1 MVAQPLKLDDITRA
15 LLSYHPS
22 ADVDLVKKAYL
33 FAADHHKGQL
43 RDSGEEYIVHP
54 LNVARIVC
62 ELKLDEKAIA
72 SALLHDTIEDT
83 GVSHEEVAELFGEQ
97 VADIVQGVTNLS
109 KMNFSSREERQ
120 AENFR
125 KMLLAMAKDI
135 RVILVKLSDRLHNMR
150 TLEYSK
156 EEKWERKAVETME
169 IYAPLANR
177 LGLYWLKSALEDLSF
192 KYINPQAYQELDD
205 KLEAGEKER
214 RRFLKMVKQILE
226 RELNDAGL
234 TNAQVHARH
243 KFRYSIYR
251 KMQRQNIPFEKV
263 YDVVAFRVMVDSVE
277 QCWQVL
283 GMVHQLWKPV
293 PGRFRDYV
301 SLPKPNGYRSLH
313 TSVIGPTGE
322 RMEVQVRT
330 FEMHE
335 MAERGIAAHWKYK
348 EGRVVSPADEER
360 IRYLK
365 QLIEELL
372 DLNETVGDSV
382 ELYSA
387 IREGLSFDEIFVFTP
402 KGDVKNLPMGATP
415 VDFAFAIHSQ
425 VGFTCTGARVN
436 GVMVQLTHELKNG
449 DVVDII
455 TNPKQKPSQ
464 DWLRFVKSTRA
475 KAKIRRV
482 VRAEARERFIQLGK
496 VLMEKELK
504 TYSLTLN
511 KISKSGELARL
522 CKDKLGT
529 ESEDRLYFRVGS
541 GRLEAQDMGKQIAE
555 VLKPD
560 AIKKEDEAPA
570 VMRPIT
576 GIFERMR
583 MSGRGKVLVGGEED
597 VAVKFGKCCNPI
609 GGEPIVGFV
618 TRGRGITVHAADCL
632 YVRVMENERLVDV
645 EWDRSS
651 TTGREVTVKV
661 TSYDSPGMLTA
672 MSQVFSGMGL
682 NINQAV
688 VRTTDKRAENIFKV
702 SIQNV
707 SQLKSIIRALQRI
720 DGVERVERVK
730 G

>member
-1 MVAQPLKLDDITRA
+1 MSPQPLKLEDITRA

-33 FAADHHKGQL
+33 YAADHHKGQM
-43 RDSGEEYIVHP
+43 RDSGEEYIIHP
-54 LNVARIVC
+54 LHVARIVC
-62 ELKLDEKAIA
+62 ELKLDEKAVT

-83 GVSHEEVAELFGEQ
+83 GVSHEEVAELFGTQ

-135 RVILVKLSDRLHNMR
+135 RVILVKLADRLHNMR
-150 TLEYSK
+150 TLQHSDPS
-156 EEKWERKAVETME
+156 KWERKSQETME

-177 LGLYWLKSALEDLSF
+177 LGLYWLKSELEDLCF
-192 KYINPQAYQELDD
+192 RYVNAPAYDELEE
-205 KLEAGEKER
+205 KLAAGEKQR
-214 RRFLKMVKQILE
+214 RRFLKMDKEIIE
-226 RELNDAGL
+226 REVREAGL
-234 TNAQVHARH
+234 ANAEVYARH

-251 KMQRQNIPFEKV
+251 KMQRQNVPFEKV
-263 YDVVAFRVMVDSVE
+263 FDVVAFRVLVDSVE

-283 GMVHQLWKPV
+283 GMVHQLWKPI
-293 PGRFRDYV
+293 PGRFRYFV

-313 TSVIGPTGE
+313 TSVIGPTGD

-330 FEMHE
+330 HEMHE

-348 EGRVVSPADEER
+348 DGRVISPADEER

-365 QLIEELL
+365 HLIEELL

-387 IREGLSFDEIFVFTP
+387 IKEGLSFDEIFVFTP
-402 KGDVKNLPMGATP
+402 KGDVKNLPMNGTP
-415 VDFAFAIHSQ
+415 VDFAFSIHTQ

-449 DVVDII
+449 DVVEIL

-464 DWLRFVKSTRA
+464 DWLRFVKSSRA

-482 VRAEARERFIQLGK
+482 LRSEARARFLQLGK

-504 TYSLTLN
+504 TYGITLN
-511 KISKSGELARL
+511 KISKNGQLKKL
-522 CKDKLGT
+522 CKNKLGT
-529 ESEDRLYFRVGS
+529 EKEERLYFRVGS
-541 GRLEAQDMGKQIAE
+541 GRLEAQDMARQIAE
-555 VLKPD
+555 EIKPE
-560 AIKKEDEAPA
+560 AVKKEAETPP

-583 MSGRGKVLVGGEED
+583 LSGRGKVLVGGEGD

-618 TRGRGITVHAADCL
+618 TRGRGITVHAVDCQ
-632 YVRVMENERLVDV
+632 YVQVMEPERLVDV
-645 EWDRSS
+645 EWDRGSS
-651 TTGREVTVKV
+651 EGREVTLKV
-661 TSYDSPGMLTA
+661 TSFDSPGMLTK
-672 MSQVFSGMGL
+672 MSQVFSSMGL

-688 VRTTDKRAENIFKV
+688 VRTTDKRAENVFKV
-702 SIQNV
+702 TIQNV

-720 DGVERVERVK
+720 EGVERVERVK